1 MTPAP
6 PSVGQI
12 VLYRD
17 SNHTYPAII
26 VATQTQTPGV
36 KLASPQHVDL
46 GVFGLTYMFRMNV
59 GPGSEYEAG
68 TYFYPVG
75 V

>member
-17 SNHTYPAII
+17 NHYTYPAII
-26 VATQTQTPGV
+26 VATQAQTPGI
-36 KLASPQHVDL
+36 KLDSDQHVDL
-46 GVFGLTYMFRMNV
+46 GVFAADYGWERNV
-59 GPGSEYEAG
+59 APGSEYQDG
-68 TYFYPVG
+68 TYFYPVTG
-75 V
+75 

>member
-1 MTPAP
+1 MPPTP

-17 SNHTYPAII
+17 NHHTYPAII
-26 VATQTQTPGV
+26 VATQAQTPDV
-36 KLASPQHVDL
+36 KLTSPQHVYL

-68 TYFYPVG
+68 TYFYPVTG
-75 V
+75 